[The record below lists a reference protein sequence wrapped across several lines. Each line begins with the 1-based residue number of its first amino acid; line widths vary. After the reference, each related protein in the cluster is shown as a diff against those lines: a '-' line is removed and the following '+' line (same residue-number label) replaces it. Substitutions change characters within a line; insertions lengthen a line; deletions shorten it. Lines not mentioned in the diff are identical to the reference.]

1 MEKRYF
7 EWVKGED
14 IGNIVTLV
22 SITEEDGE
30 TFFNFDDG
38 DRCNVK
44 YISRMTSNKLDLRG
58 KYMVEIDSPSNPWL
72 MTESKPK
79 IYNDQSMQGQVVEIP
94 SLNDILLDCGNKVS
108 VNESVLTEP
117 VRPQSMKPLPKIS
130 EYGEKKS
137 RLIRNI
143 DEVLPSANTKK
154 KEDIFESDD
163 FCINENDSKEE
174 AWEIVY
180 ADNKIVGTKKI
191 DLSRLTKEYI
201 GGECYYTQ
209 TYNGN
214 TIKIP
219 CADVLVCK
227 NESEMQEKL
236 DELKRGNEQ
245 HEINPVNILVRASKK
260 HLTTISMDLD
270 VYLPS
275 KSMFQIAS
283 SEFEGGDEKFIDLV
297 VKSIKYETIIDA
309 LKKSLMASYS
319 EESDS

>member
-14 IGNIVTLV
+14 VGNIVTLV

-38 DRCNVK
+38 DRCNAK
-44 YISRMTSNKLDLRG
+44 YISRMTNNKLDLRG

-79 IYNDQSMQGQVVEIP
+79 IYSDQSMQGQVVEIP
-94 SLNDILLDCGNKVS
+94 SLNDILLDGGRKVS
-108 VNESVLTEP
+108 ANESVLTEP

-143 DEVLPSANTKK
+143 DEVLPTVNTKK
-154 KEDIFESDD
+154 KEDIFEVDEIISQPKA
-163 FCINENDSKEE
+163 E
-174 AWEIVY
+174 EIV
-180 ADNKIVGTKKI
+180 NKVEPVVET
-191 DLSRLTKEYI
+191 
-201 GGECYYTQ
+201 
-209 TYNGN
+209 
-214 TIKIP
+214 
-219 CADVLVCK
+219 
-227 NESEMQEKL
+227 NE
-236 DELKRGNEQ
+236 
-245 HEINPVNILVRASKK
+245 HEINPVNILVTAAKK
-260 HLTTISMDLD
+260 HLTTISMDID

-283 SEFEGGDEKFIDLV
+283 SEFEGGDDKFIDLV

-309 LKKSLMASYS
+309 LKKSLKSAYL
-319 EESDS
+319 EESNS